1 MHKINCGSAIGVSS
15 IALALALSLRLIYND
30 LDMFKR
36 IALKYLRCW
45 AQKEERKPLVLRGA
59 RQVGKT
65 TLVRLFAEEFEHYI
79 YLNLE
84 EKENAAL
91 FAADSSFEDLLSG
104 VFFKANVRQDSKRV
118 LIFIDEIQNEPKAVQ
133 ALRYFYEKRPDLY
146 VIAAGSLLESLMGRH
161 ISFPVGRVEYMALHP
176 CTFVEFLDAIGEEQ
190 LACRVE
196 QIAVPQSLHD
206 YTLDLF
212 KKYMIIGGLP
222 EVVANYAEHR
232 DMVRLGGVFN
242 ALLSGY
248 RDDVEK
254 YASKPKEQDTIRYIL
269 NYGWTFAAHRIQF
282 AKFTNTSFRSADVS
296 NAFRILEKTLLLE
309 LVYPQTSASFPI
321 LPDLRKSPKLLW
333 LDTGL
338 VNYVAGMQE
347 ELLFTTDSDELW
359 NGHIAEHI
367 VAQELLG
374 ATTSFGEKRMFW
386 VRDARNSQA
395 EVDFLIRYK
404 SHLLPIEV
412 KTGSNSKL
420 RSLHQFMDES
430 RESMALRLWN
440 GPMTSDTIARADGS
454 TFTLYNIPLYYAG
467 QLSEFVGGKL

>member
-1 MHKINCGSAIGVSS
+1 
-15 IALALALSLRLIYND
+15 
-30 LDMFKR
+30 MFKR
-36 IALKYLRCW
+36 IALKYLRYW

-133 ALRYFYEKRPDLY
+133 ALRYFYEKRPDIY

-359 NGHIAEHI
+359 NGDIAEHI

>member
-1 MHKINCGSAIGVSS
+1 
-15 IALALALSLRLIYND
+15 
-30 LDMFKR
+30 MFRR
-36 IALKYLRCW
+36 IALENLREW
-45 AQKEERKPLVLRGA
+45 ALKAERKPLVLRGA

-65 TLVRLFAEEFEHYI
+65 TLVEMFAADFDHYI

-84 EKENAAL
+84 EKDNAEL
-91 FAADSSFEDLLSG
+91 FATDSTFDDLLAG
-104 VFFKANVRQDSKRV
+104 IFFKAKLPVDSPRT
-118 LIFIDEIQNEPKAVQ
+118 LIFIDEIQTEPKAVQ

-176 CTFVEFLDAIGEEQ
+176 CTFVEFLSAIGEDM
-190 LACRVE
+190 LASQVE
-196 QIAVPQSLHD
+196 KVAVPQSLHS

-222 EVVANYAEHR
+222 EVVANYAQYH
-232 DMVRLGGVFN
+232 DMVRLSDVFN

-254 YASKPKEQDTIRYIL
+254 YADNRKEQDSIRYIL
-269 NYGWTFAAHRIQF
+269 NYGWTSAGHRIQF
-282 AKFTNTSFRSADVS
+282 AKFTNSSFKSADVS
-296 NAFRILEKTLLLE
+296 NAFRTLEKTLLLE
-309 LVYPQTSASFPI
+309 LVYPLTSTSFPI
-321 LPDLRKSPKLLW
+321 LPDLKKSPKLLW

-359 NGHIAEHI
+359 NGDIAEHI

-374 ATTSFGEKRMFW
+374 ATTTFGEKRLFW

-395 EVDFLIRYK
+395 EVDFVIHYK

-412 KTGSNSKL
+412 KTCANSKL
-420 RSLHQFMDES
+420 RSLHLFMEES
-430 RESMALRLWN
+430 KENIALRLWN
-440 GPMTSDTIARADGS
+440 GPMTSDVITRSDGRP
-454 TFTLYNIPLYYAG
+454 FTLYNIPLYYAG
-467 QLSEFVGGKL
+467 HLHTLMQQTL

>member
-1 MHKINCGSAIGVSS
+1 
-15 IALALALSLRLIYND
+15 
-30 LDMFKR
+30 MFRR
-36 IALKYLRCW
+36 IALENLREW
-45 AQKEERKPLVLRGA
+45 ALKAERKPLVLRGA

-65 TLVRLFAEEFEHYI
+65 TLVEMFAADFDHYI

-84 EKENAAL
+84 EKDNAEL
-91 FAADSSFEDLLSG
+91 FATDSTFDDLLAG
-104 VFFKANVRQDSKRV
+104 IFFKAKLPVDSPRT
-118 LIFIDEIQNEPKAVQ
+118 LIFIDEIQTEPKAVQ
-133 ALRYFYEKRPDLY
+133 TLRYFYEKRPDLY

-176 CTFVEFLDAIGEEQ
+176 CTFVEFLSAIGEEM
-190 LACRVE
+190 LASQVE
-196 QIAVPQSLHD
+196 KVTVPQSLHS

-222 EVVANYAEHR
+222 EVVANYAQYH
-232 DMVRLGGVFN
+232 DMVRLSDVFN

-254 YASKPKEQDTIRYIL
+254 YADNRKEQDSIRYIL
-269 NYGWTFAAHRIQF
+269 NYGWTSAGHRIQF
-282 AKFTNTSFRSADVS
+282 AKFTNSSFKSADVS
-296 NAFRILEKTLLLE
+296 NAFRMLEKTLLLE
-309 LVYPQTSASFPI
+309 LVYPLTSTSFPI
-321 LPDLRKSPKLLW
+321 LPDLKKSPKLLW

-359 NGHIAEHI
+359 NGDIAEHI

-374 ATTSFGEKRMFW
+374 ATTTFGEKRLFW

-395 EVDFLIRYK
+395 EVDFVIRYK

-412 KTGSNSKL
+412 KTGANSKL
-420 RSLHQFMDES
+420 RSLHLFMEES
-430 RESMALRLWN
+430 KENIALRLWN
-440 GPMTSDTIARADGS
+440 GPMTSDVITRSDGRP
-454 TFTLYNIPLYYAG
+454 FTLYNIPLYYAG
-467 QLSEFVGGKL
+467 HLHTLMQQTL

>member
-1 MHKINCGSAIGVSS
+1 
-15 IALALALSLRLIYND
+15 
-30 LDMFKR
+30 MFRR
-36 IALKYLRCW
+36 IALNYLREW

-65 TLVRLFAEEFEHYI
+65 TLVKMFAADFDHYI

-84 EKENAAL
+84 EKENAEL
-91 FAADSSFEDLLSG
+91 FAADSSFDDLLVG
-104 VFFKANVRQDSKRV
+104 IFFKANIPIDSPRT

-176 CTFVEFLDAIGEEQ
+176 CTFVEFLMAIGEEM
-190 LACRVE
+190 LANQIE
-196 QIAVPQSLHD
+196 KIAVPQSLHG

-222 EVVANYAEHR
+222 EVVANYAQYR
-232 DMVRLGGVFN
+232 DMVRLNGVFN

-254 YASKPKEQDTIRYIL
+254 YADKPKEQDTIRYIL
-269 NYGWTFAAHRIQF
+269 NYGLTSAGHRIQF
-282 AKFTNTSFRSADVS
+282 AKFTNSSFKSADVS
-296 NAFRILEKTLLLE
+296 NAFRTLEKTILLE
-309 LVYPQTSASFPI
+309 LVYPLTSTSFPI
-321 LPDLRKSPKLLW
+321 LPDLKKSPKLLW
-333 LDTGL
+333 FDTGL
-338 VNYVAGMQE
+338 VNYVTGMQE
-347 ELLFTTDSDELW
+347 ELLFTPNSDELW
-359 NGHIAEHI
+359 NGDIAEHI

-374 ATTSFGEKRMFW
+374 ATTLFGEKRMFW

-395 EVDFLIRYK
+395 EVDFVIRHK

-420 RSLHQFMDES
+420 RSLHQYMEES
-430 RESMALRLWN
+430 NENIALRLWN
-440 GPMTSDTIARADGS
+440 GPMTSDIITRTASRP
-454 TFTLYNIPLYYAG
+454 FTLYNIPLYYAG
-467 QLSEFVGGKL
+467 HLNAWLQRTL

>member
-1 MHKINCGSAIGVSS
+1 
-15 IALALALSLRLIYND
+15 
-30 LDMFKR
+30 MFKR

-338 VNYVAGMQE
+338 VKYVAGMQE

-359 NGHIAEHI
+359 NCDIAEHI

-420 RSLHQFMDES
+420 RSLHQFMEES

>member
-1 MHKINCGSAIGVSS
+1 
-15 IALALALSLRLIYND
+15 
-30 LDMFKR
+30 MFRR
-36 IALKYLRCW
+36 IAQKYLYEW

-65 TLVRLFAEEFEHYI
+65 TLVKMFAADFDHYI

-84 EKENAAL
+84 EKEDAEL
-91 FAADSSFEDLLSG
+91 FAADSSFDDLLVG
-104 VFFKANVRQDSKRV
+104 IFFKANIPIDSSRT

-176 CTFVEFLDAIGEEQ
+176 CTFVEFLMAIGEDM
-190 LACRVE
+190 LANQIE
-196 QIAVPQSLHD
+196 KIAVPQSLHG

-222 EVVANYAEHR
+222 EVVANYAQYR

-254 YASKPKEQDTIRYIL
+254 YADKPKEQDSIRYIL
-269 NYGWTFAAHRIQF
+269 NYGWTSAGHRIQF
-282 AKFTNTSFRSADVS
+282 AKFTNSSFKSADVS
-296 NAFRILEKTLLLE
+296 NAFRTLEKTLLLE
-309 LVYPQTSASFPI
+309 LVYPLTSTSFPI
-321 LPDLRKSPKLLW
+321 LPDLKKSPKLLW
-333 LDTGL
+333 FDTGL
-338 VNYVAGMQE
+338 VNYVTGMQE
-347 ELLFTTDSDELW
+347 ELLFTPNSDELW
-359 NGHIAEHI
+359 NGDIAEHI

-374 ATTSFGEKRMFW
+374 ATTLFGEKRMFW

-395 EVDFLIRYK
+395 EVDFVIRHK

-420 RSLHQFMDES
+420 RSLHQYMEES
-430 RESMALRLWN
+430 NENIALRLWN
-440 GPMTSDTIARADGS
+440 GPMTSDIITRIDGRP
-454 TFTLYNIPLYYAG
+454 FTLYNIPLYYAG
-467 QLSEFVGGKL
+467 HLNAWLQQTL

>member
-1 MHKINCGSAIGVSS
+1 
-15 IALALALSLRLIYND
+15 
-30 LDMFKR
+30 MFRR
-36 IALKYLRCW
+36 IALENLREW
-45 AQKEERKPLVLRGA
+45 ALKAERKPLVLRGA

-65 TLVRLFAEEFEHYI
+65 TLVEMFAADFDHYI

-84 EKENAAL
+84 EKDNAEL
-91 FAADSSFEDLLSG
+91 FATDSTFDDLLAG
-104 VFFKANVRQDSKRV
+104 IFFKAKLPVDSPRT
-118 LIFIDEIQNEPKAVQ
+118 LIFIDEIQTEPKAVQ
-133 ALRYFYEKRPDLY
+133 TLRYFYEKRPDLY

-176 CTFVEFLDAIGEEQ
+176 CTFVEFLSAIGEEM
-190 LACRVE
+190 LASQVE
-196 QIAVPQSLHD
+196 KVAVPQSLHS

-222 EVVANYAEHR
+222 EVVANYAQYH
-232 DMVRLGGVFN
+232 DMVRLSDVFN

-254 YASKPKEQDTIRYIL
+254 YADNRKEQDSIRYIL
-269 NYGWTFAAHRIQF
+269 NYGWTSAGHRIQF
-282 AKFTNTSFRSADVS
+282 AKFTNSSFKSADVS
-296 NAFRILEKTLLLE
+296 NAFRTLEKTLLLE
-309 LVYPQTSASFPI
+309 LVYPLTSTSFPI
-321 LPDLRKSPKLLW
+321 LPDLKKSPKLLW

-359 NGHIAEHI
+359 NGDIAEHI

-374 ATTSFGEKRMFW
+374 ATTTFGEKRLFW

-395 EVDFLIRYK
+395 EVDFVIRYK

-412 KTGSNSKL
+412 KTGANSKL
-420 RSLHQFMDES
+420 RSLHLFMEES
-430 RESMALRLWN
+430 KENIALRLWN
-440 GPMTSDTIARADGS
+440 GPMTSDVITRSDGRP
-454 TFTLYNIPLYYAG
+454 FTLYNIPLYYAG
-467 QLSEFVGGKL
+467 HLHTLMQQTL

>member
-1 MHKINCGSAIGVSS
+1 
-15 IALALALSLRLIYND
+15 
-30 LDMFKR
+30 MF
-36 IALKYLRCW
+36 A
-45 AQKEERKPLVLRGA
+45 AD
-59 RQVGKT
+59 
-65 TLVRLFAEEFEHYI
+65 FDHYI

-84 EKENAAL
+84 EKEDAEL
-91 FAADSSFEDLLSG
+91 FAADSSFDDLLVG
-104 VFFKANVRQDSKRV
+104 IFFKANIPIDSSRT

-176 CTFVEFLDAIGEEQ
+176 CTFVEFLMAIGEDM
-190 LACRVE
+190 LANQIE
-196 QIAVPQSLHD
+196 KIAVPQSLHG

-222 EVVANYAEHR
+222 EVVANYAQYR

-254 YASKPKEQDTIRYIL
+254 YADKPKEQDSIRYIL
-269 NYGWTFAAHRIQF
+269 NYGWTSAGHRIQF
-282 AKFTNTSFRSADVS
+282 AKFTNSSFKSADVS
-296 NAFRILEKTLLLE
+296 NAFRTLEKTLLLE
-309 LVYPQTSASFPI
+309 LVYPLTSTSFPI
-321 LPDLRKSPKLLW
+321 LPDLKKSPKLLW
-333 LDTGL
+333 FDTGL
-338 VNYVAGMQE
+338 VNYVTGMQE
-347 ELLFTTDSDELW
+347 ELLFTPNSDELW
-359 NGHIAEHI
+359 NGDIAEHI

-374 ATTSFGEKRMFW
+374 ATTLFGEKRMFW

-395 EVDFLIRYK
+395 EVDFVIRHK

-420 RSLHQFMDES
+420 RSLHQYMEES
-430 RESMALRLWN
+430 NENIALRLWN
-440 GPMTSDTIARADGS
+440 GPMTSDVITRTDDRP
-454 TFTLYNIPLYYAG
+454 FTLYNIPLYYAG
-467 QLSEFVGGKL
+467 HLNALLQQTL